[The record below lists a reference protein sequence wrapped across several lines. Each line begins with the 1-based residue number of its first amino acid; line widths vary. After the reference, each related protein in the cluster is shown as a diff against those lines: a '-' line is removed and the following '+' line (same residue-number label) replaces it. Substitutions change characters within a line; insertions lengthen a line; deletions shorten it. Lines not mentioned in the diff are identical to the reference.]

1 MMTRGRRWLFRGAA
15 SFAVLLAVA
24 AVALQLT
31 GHGYFWTA
39 LRYTYL
45 QGHTTAHIDDARNF
59 AQSEVVAGSPSPW
72 VGRTANPPASAIS
85 AQTAALLASQK
96 ATAFLVAHN
105 GALVHEAYFAP
116 YSAESRTN
124 IFSVTKT
131 VTTMLLGRAVQE
143 GLIASA
149 EEPLGRWVQNYAQ
162 HPLGQKAT
170 LLQFSGMTSG
180 HAWNENYYVP
190 LNETTELYFGGD
202 AAGTVLRMGFEAEPG
217 SRYEYSS
224 GSTQVLGVA
233 LKNIL
238 AEKLPGVTL
247 SDYLSTRLWQPLGME
262 GSASWSLDRPRAEG
276 GMEMTYCCLNA
287 TARQLARLGQLLLQ
301 KGNWQGQQLL
311 PESFVE
317 TMTQS
322 NSHVPFYGHGLWRDP
337 DHSPSYYFMQGH
349 LGQYV
354 IVVPEAQLVIVKMG
368 ARRDK
373 AFTRYPGALQEVRQ
387 YVAEGRR
394 LAGL

>member
-1 MMTRGRRWLFRGAA
+1 MSRGSGSRRWLNRGAV
-15 SFAVLLAVA
+15 SLGVLFVVAV
-24 AVALQLT
+24 VALQLT
-31 GHGYFWTA
+31 GHSYFWTA

-59 AQSEVVAGSPSPW
+59 VQAQIVAGSPTPW
-72 VGRTANPPASAIS
+72 TLRASGQPVS
-85 AQTAALLASQK
+85 AQTASLLASQK
-96 ATAFLVAHN
+96 ATAFLVAHQ

-124 IFSVTKT
+124 VFSVTKT
-131 VTTMLLGRAVQE
+131 VTTMLLGLAVQE
-143 GLIASA
+143 GLISSA
-149 EEPLGRWVQNYAQ
+149 EEPLGRWVQSYGQ

-170 LLQFSGMTSG
+170 LLQLSGMTSG
-180 HAWNENYYVP
+180 HAWNENYYLP

-233 LKNIL
+233 LKNVL

-262 GSASWSLDRPRAEG
+262 GGASWSLDRARAAG

-322 NSHVPFYGHGLWRDP
+322 NGHVPFYGHGVWRDP
-337 DHSPSYYFMQGH
+337 DHRPGFYFMQGH

-373 AFTRYPGALQEVRQ
+373 AFTRYPGSLDEVRQ
-387 YVAEGRR
+387 YVAEGVR

>member
-1 MMTRGRRWLFRGAA
+1 MTIHYR
-15 SFAVLLAVA
+15 SVLLPGAIVLALLLVLA
-24 AVALQLT
+24 AIALQLT
-31 GHGYFWTA
+31 GHGYFWKA

-45 QGHTTAHIDDARNF
+45 QGYTTAHIDDARNF
-59 AQSEVVAGSPSPW
+59 EQAEVQAGAPAPW
-72 VGRTANPPASAIS
+72 MVRDSGQRVSTPTAS
-85 AQTAALLASQK
+85 LLASQK
-96 ATAFLVAHN
+96 ASAFLVAHQ
-105 GALVHEAYFAP
+105 GALVYEEYFAP

-124 IFSVTKT
+124 VFSVTKT

-143 GLIASA
+143 GLIGSA
-149 EEPLGRWVQNYAQ
+149 QEPLGRWVDRYAQ
-162 HPLGQKAT
+162 DPVGQKAT
-170 LLQFSGMTSG
+170 LLQLSGMTSG
-180 HAWNENYYVP
+180 HAWNENYYLP
-190 LNETTELYFGGD
+190 LNETTELYFGGN

-238 AEKLPGVTL
+238 AEKLPGITL

-262 GSASWSLDRPRAEG
+262 GGASWSLDRPRAEG

-301 KGNWQGQQLL
+301 KGSWQGQQLL
-311 PESFVE
+311 AESFVE
-317 TMTQS
+317 TMIQS
-322 NSHVPFYGHGLWRDP
+322 NGHVLFYGHGVWRDP
-337 DHSPSYYFMQGH
+337 DNRPGYYFMQGH

-368 ARRDK
+368 TRRDR
-373 AFTRYPGALQEVRQ
+373 AFARHPGALEEVRQ
-387 YVAEGRR
+387 YVAEGLR